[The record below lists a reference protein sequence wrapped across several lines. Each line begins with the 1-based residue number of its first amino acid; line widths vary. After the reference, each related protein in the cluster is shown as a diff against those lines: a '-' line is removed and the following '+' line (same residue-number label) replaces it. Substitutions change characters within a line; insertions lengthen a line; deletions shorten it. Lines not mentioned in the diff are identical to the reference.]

1 LALCLEIKFVWG
13 LQIQLFHAP
22 PPSNQLAQHLHT
34 PLGQPA
40 KMEHKPGR
48 LYQQVL
54 LAALMAI
61 QFYPNPANQFV
72 LIAYCI

>member
-1 LALCLEIKFVWG
+1 LALCLEIKLGWG

-48 LYQQVL
+48 WYQHSLPIAQEVR
-54 LAALMAI
+54 